1 MSFTRV
7 LEMKKCERWQG
18 CQIRTAIKVKRERI
32 ELKSGKNSIEESYYV
47 SNEVGNYEELAEAIR
62 KHWQVETNNHIR
74 DVSFKEDK
82 MRSKKKLQQTMTGLR
97 TIATTILQKTNCQ
110 NKKEQLEDFAD
121 NFDNLIITLK
131 TFNFYK
137 KALVPK

>member
-82 MRSKKKLQQTMTGLR
+82 MRSKKRNYSTQWR
-97 TIATTILQKTNCQ
+97 
-110 NKKEQLEDFAD
+110 D
-121 NFDNLIITLK
+121 
-131 TFNFYK
+131 
-137 KALVPK
+137 